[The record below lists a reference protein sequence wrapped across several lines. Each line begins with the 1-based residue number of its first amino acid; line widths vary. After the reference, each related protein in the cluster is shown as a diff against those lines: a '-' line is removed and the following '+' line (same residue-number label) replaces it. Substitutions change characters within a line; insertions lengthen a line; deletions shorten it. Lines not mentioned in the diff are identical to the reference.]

1 MSNIALTPN
10 SSGTGTFTIASPNS
24 NTNRTLT
31 LPDNT
36 GTILTSVST
45 VSSTQIAAA
54 LNATGDAPIYACRAW
69 VNFNGTGTVAIRTSG
84 NVTSITD
91 NGVGDYTV
99 NFTTAMPDADYSVV
113 GTTIGPTGTTRSGNV
128 VGHYSLATT
137 SVGIRTQQG
146 ASDTAGGALSDL
158 SVNTV
163 AIFR

>member
-10 SSGTGTFTIASPNS
+10 ASGTGVFTIASPNS

-54 LNATGDAPIYACRAW
+54 LNASGSAPIYAARAW
-69 VNFNGTGTVAIRTSG
+69 VNFNGAGTVAINSSG
-84 NVTSITD
+84 NVTSVTD
-91 NGVGDYTV
+91 NGVGLYTV
-99 NFTTAMPDADYSVV
+99 NFTTAMQDALYCVV
-113 GTTIGPTGTTRSGNV
+113 GSAFGESGVTYSSLLAPYALTTSGVSVAVQRS
-128 VGHYSLATT
+128 STLATLVDV
-137 SVGIRTQQG
+137 SP
-146 ASDTAGGALSDL
+146 LS
-158 SVNTV
+158 V